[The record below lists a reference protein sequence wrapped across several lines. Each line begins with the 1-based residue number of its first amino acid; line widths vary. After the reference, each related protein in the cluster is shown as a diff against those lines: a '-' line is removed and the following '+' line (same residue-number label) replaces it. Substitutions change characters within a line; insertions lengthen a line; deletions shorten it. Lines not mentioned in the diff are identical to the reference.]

1 MKMKT
6 MAAGVLL
13 SLGTVMAF
21 PASAVSITASNTT
34 ATISTTH
41 QVSVTIDRQGTA
53 VDGFFFQLDYN
64 PALVSLPPATVIGA
78 LPSHVTVTGTGA
90 SDLACNDVGVAPVS
104 RFVCAATTP
113 ITSATLTLN
122 IAFNVGATAAP
133 APGTPLTFG
142 PGSNYTTGGGTL
154 EPPFD
159 TVNPGAIT
167 IVTGPPP
174 DVVVTFTPAS
184 GSTIAFGGGAPGAN
198 VTQSIALGNT
208 GTIGSGTVSGCVLS
222 GPGAGSFSITS
233 GNPSTV
239 PPATSIGLQATLGA
253 AALSATLT
261 CNVAD
266 ASATTSVTWPLTAP
280 AGTVLQAPTLA
291 SNPASGASITLPNSY
306 GTPVTTPIVITP
318 TGGDAGGPNASV
330 TCSTASAGFTVT
342 PAGALTFTPPGG
354 AAQNAVVGCTPG
366 ASPVGGVVTCTG
378 THQGGAINWSY
389 DVTCPAAQTAPP
401 PPTFVPAT
409 SLWSKLALFGVFA
422 ALGMLVLGLRRNH

>member
-1 MKMKT
+1 MKPF
-6 MAAGVLL
+6 GVMTKAVLPVVVGMLL
-13 SLGTVMAF
+13 CS
-21 PASAVSITASNTT
+21 
-34 ATISTTH
+34 
-41 QVSVTIDRQGTA
+41 
-53 VDGFFFQLDYN
+53 
-64 PALVSLPPATVIGA
+64 
-78 LPSHVTVTGTGA
+78 
-90 SDLACNDVGVAPVS
+90 
-104 RFVCAATTP
+104 
-113 ITSATLTLN
+113 
-122 IAFNVGATAAP
+122 GATAATVTVGNAT
-133 APGTPLTFG
+133 APVGGGATTPTNIGFA
-142 PGSNYTTGGGTL
+142 YTADADTTGFECSVNTPAGVTLTSVTATSPLANCVVTGAGNLYITVLNSVLSPLPSNTSYCNLEYTVGAGAVAGNTFTLTPTGCLYTNAASMPSAGPHTENAGTI
-154 EPPFD
+154 
-159 TVNPGAIT
+159 TVTA
-167 IVTGPPP
+167 GPPP

-222 GPGAGSFSITS
+222 GADAGLFSITG

-306 GTPVTTPIVITP
+306 GTPVTTPIAFTP

-366 ASPVGGVVTCTG
+366 ASPVAGVVTCTG

>member
-1 MKMKT
+1 MRPTKLFAALGFAVACAVVVPT
-6 MAAGVLL
+6 VSAQTLAVSPASVNGTPAGGPTTPGSVALVYANAGSGLGGFQADLQYDNAVITPTPTPVTPSGHLVTCQVIVGGGPGGTNVIRIVVANLGGGAAADGTYCNIGLSVAAGQATG
-13 SLGTVMAF
+13 SSF
-21 PASAVSITASNTT
+21 PLTLASAVN
-34 ATISTTH
+34 
-41 QVSVTIDRQGTA
+41 V
-53 VDGFFFQLDYN
+53 
-64 PALVSLPPATVIGA
+64 
-78 LPSHVTVTGTGA
+78 
-90 SDLACNDVGVAPVS
+90 
-104 RFVCAATTP
+104 
-113 ITSATLTLN
+113 ATLTNGVVN
-122 IAFNVGATAAP
+122 IP
-133 APGTPLTFG
+133 A
-142 PGSNYTTGGGTL
+142 
-154 EPPFD
+154 
-159 TVNPGAIT
+159 
-167 IVTGPPP
+167 GPPP

-222 GPGAGSFSITS
+222 GADAGSFSITG

-306 GTPVTTPIVITP
+306 GTPVTTPIAFTP

-366 ASPVGGVVTCTG
+366 AAPIGGVVTCTG

-422 ALGMLVLGLRRNH
+422 ALGMLILGLRRNH

>member
-1 MKMKT
+1 MQYKNGKALALAT
-6 MAAGVLL
+6 AIVL
-13 SLGTVMAF
+13 AF
-21 PASAVSITASNTT
+21 GSTAASAGYKLATSNLTTPIAGGSVTVTVLYDSDGATT
-34 ATISTTH
+34 ATQSDIIINTA
-41 QVSVTIDRQGTA
+41 QVSFVSATSNTASSLCSLIGGNRLRSQENLPTNGVIPNSTLCTYVLTANAGPAGQVMPLAFSDFLFID
-53 VDGFFFQLDYN
+53 
-64 PALVSLPPATVIGA
+64 IG
-78 LPSHVTVTGTGA
+78 GA
-90 SDLACNDVGVAPVS
+90 D
-104 RFVCAATTP
+104 
-113 ITSATLTLN
+113 TSANHTNTNGSLTWL
-122 IAFNVGATAAP
+122 A
-133 APGTPLTFG
+133 
-142 PGSNYTTGGGTL
+142 
-154 EPPFD
+154 
-159 TVNPGAIT
+159 
-167 IVTGPPP
+167 GPPP
-174 DVVVTFTPAS
+174 DVVVTFNPAS
-184 GSTIAFGGGAPGAN
+184 ASTIAFGGGAPGAN

-222 GPGAGSFSITS
+222 GPDAASFSITS

-306 GTPVTTPIVITP
+306 GTPVTSPISITP

>member
-1 MKMKT
+1 M
-6 MAAGVLL
+6 
-13 SLGTVMAF
+13 
-21 PASAVSITASNTT
+21 
-34 ATISTTH
+34 
-41 QVSVTIDRQGTA
+41 
-53 VDGFFFQLDYN
+53 
-64 PALVSLPPATVIGA
+64 
-78 LPSHVTVTGTGA
+78 
-90 SDLACNDVGVAPVS
+90 
-104 RFVCAATTP
+104 
-113 ITSATLTLN
+113 
-122 IAFNVGATAAP
+122 
-133 APGTPLTFG
+133 
-142 PGSNYTTGGGTL
+142 
-154 EPPFD
+154 
-159 TVNPGAIT
+159 
-167 IVTGPPP
+167 
-174 DVVVTFTPAS
+174 VVTFTPAS
-184 GSTIAFGGGAPGAN
+184 GSTIAFGGGVPGAN

-208 GTIGSGTVSGCVLS
+208 GTIGTGTVSGCVLS
-222 GPGAGSFSITS
+222 GPDAGLFSITS

-261 CNVAD
+261 CNVDD

-306 GTPVTTPIVITP
+306 GTPVTTPIAITP